1 MRCPYCSAD
10 DTKVVNSRPS
20 DEGAAI
26 RRRRECPN
34 CQRRF
39 TTYERAQFEALMVRK
54 RSGRHEAFDADKLLN
69 KLRIAANKRPVSEK
83 VLREFA
89 YGFEDEVQ
97 GPEVTSEHIGRR
109 VLQFLKA
116 LDDVAYI
123 RYLSVYRDFDSVDRF
138 IEEIRQ
144 LDADVAG
151 GSSAGVGEPRAGAAS
166 SGEDAGEPASP
177 GRTVARP
184 EPS

>member
-20 DEGAAI
+20 DEGASI
-26 RRRRECPN
+26 RRRRECLN
-34 CQRRF
+34 CLRRF

-54 RSGRHEAFDADKLLN
+54 RSGRHEAFDPDKLLQ
-69 KLRIAANKRPVSEK
+69 KLRIATNKRPVSEK

-89 YGFEDEVQ
+89 YGFEDDVQ
-97 GPEVTSEHIGRR
+97 APEVTSDLIGKR

-138 IEEIRQ
+138 IEEIKQ
-144 LDADVAG
+144 LDAAVTSDRADLRAQVVA
-151 GSSAGVGEPRAGAAS
+151 RAEALG
-166 SGEDAGEPASP
+166 DADDADEPAR
-177 GRTVARP
+177 GGRP

>member
-34 CQRRF
+34 CLRRF

-54 RSGRHEAFDADKLLN
+54 RSGRHEAFDADKLLG
-69 KLRIAANKRPVSEK
+69 KLRIATNKRPVSEK

-97 GPEVTSEHIGRR
+97 GPEVSSEHIGRR

-116 LDDVAYI
+116 LDEVAYI

-144 LDADVAG
+144 LDEATTRAVN
-151 GSSAGVGEPRAGAAS
+151 GVGEPEEGPN
-166 SGEDAGEPASP
+166 EPA
-177 GRTVARP
+177 GTG
-184 EPS
+184 PS

>member
-20 DEGAAI
+20 DEGASI
-26 RRRRECPN
+26 RRRRECLN
-34 CQRRF
+34 CLRRF

-54 RSGRHEAFDADKLLN
+54 RSGRHEAFDPDKLLQ
-69 KLRIAANKRPVSEK
+69 KLRIATNKRPVSEK

-89 YGFEDEVQ
+89 YGFEDDVQ
-97 GPEVTSEHIGRR
+97 APEVTSDVIGKR

-138 IEEIRQ
+138 IEEIKQ
-144 LDADVAG
+144 LDAAVTSDRAKLRAQVVARAEALGDTDDADDAVRG
-151 GSSAGVGEPRAGAAS
+151 G
-166 SGEDAGEPASP
+166 
-177 GRTVARP
+177 RP

>member
-1 MRCPYCSAD
+1 MRCPYCSAE

-20 DEGAAI
+20 DEGASI
-26 RRRRECPN
+26 RRRRECLN
-34 CQRRF
+34 CLRRF

-54 RSGRHEAFDADKLLN
+54 RSGRHEAFDPDKLLQ

-97 GPEVTSEHIGRR
+97 APEVSSELIGKR

-123 RYLSVYRDFDSVDRF
+123 RYLSVYRDFDTVDRF

-144 LDADVAG
+144 LDADVA
-151 GSSAGVGEPRAGAAS
+151 AGLSGVAAAAAQGQATGDGERP
-166 SGEDAGEPASP
+166 EDPAP
-177 GRTVARP
+177 TGRP

>member
-20 DEGAAI
+20 DEGASI
-26 RRRRECPN
+26 RRRRECLN
-34 CQRRF
+34 CLRRF

-54 RSGRHEAFDADKLLN
+54 RSGRHEAFDPDKLLQ
-69 KLRIAANKRPVSEK
+69 KLRIATNKRPVSEK

-89 YGFEDEVQ
+89 YGFEDDVQ
-97 GPEVTSEHIGRR
+97 APEVTSDLIGKR

-138 IEEIRQ
+138 IEEIKQ
-144 LDADVAG
+144 LDAAVTSDQAKLRAQVVAAAEALSDADEDTDAAQG
-151 GSSAGVGEPRAGAAS
+151 G
-166 SGEDAGEPASP
+166 
-177 GRTVARP
+177 RP

>member
-1 MRCPYCSAD
+1 MRCPYCSAE

-26 RRRRECPN
+26 RRRRECLN
-34 CQRRF
+34 CLRRF

-54 RSGRHEAFDADKLLN
+54 RSGRHEAFNADKLLE
-69 KLRIAANKRPVSEK
+69 KLRIATNKRPVSDK

-89 YGFEDEVQ
+89 YGFEDEVH
-97 GPEVTSEHIGRR
+97 GPEVSSESIGRR
-109 VLQFLKA
+109 VLQFLKS
-116 LDDVAYI
+116 LDEVAYI

-138 IEEIRQ
+138 IEEIKQ
-144 LDADVAG
+144 LDEDV
-151 GSSAGVGEPRAGAAS
+151 SAGAAARPVAEEPGEAS
-166 SGEDAGEPASP
+166 ESGPAVAGPP
-177 GRTVARP
+177 RP

>member
-1 MRCPYCSAD
+1 MRCPYCSAE

-20 DEGAAI
+20 DEGASI
-26 RRRRECPN
+26 RRRRECLN
-34 CQRRF
+34 CLRRF

-54 RSGRHEAFDADKLLN
+54 RSGRHEAFDPDKLLQ
-69 KLRIAANKRPVSEK
+69 KLRIATNKRPVTEK

-89 YGFEDEVQ
+89 YGFEDDVQ
-97 GPEVTSEHIGRR
+97 APEISSDVIGKR

-138 IEEIRQ
+138 IEEIKQ
-144 LDADVAG
+144 LDDAVVLDLEERARRG
-151 GSSAGVGEPRAGAAS
+151 TAALDLDGEA
-166 SGEDAGEPASP
+166 EDADGSAP
-177 GRTVARP
+177 GGRP